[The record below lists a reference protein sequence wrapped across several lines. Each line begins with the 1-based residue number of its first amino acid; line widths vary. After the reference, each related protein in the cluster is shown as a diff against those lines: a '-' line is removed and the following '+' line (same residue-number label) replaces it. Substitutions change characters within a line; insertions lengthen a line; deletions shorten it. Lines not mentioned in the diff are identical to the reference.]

1 VSKAV
6 YDSGKPIPIPER
18 RPPEKMF
25 PELKQPAAAEKPEAM
40 TLVTDASGRKML
52 YCKQCGYVVYRE
64 EPPYVCPICKAK
76 KEFFAELPVVMRFS
90 G

>member
-1 VSKAV
+1 
-6 YDSGKPIPIPER
+6 
-18 RPPEKMF
+18 
-25 PELKQPAAAEKPEAM
+25 M